1 MFSVGNSNPPFR
13 VNQNLNNPQNVFS
26 AGLNQGH
33 NSQSTTGIAQD
44 LQTKL
49 DFTNLLVASIIGL
62 GLNDIK
68 PEKRPELIEKCFQI
82 YTDFVYSYIEHK
94 YGKQE
99 FFRIKGHASYDT
111 DLSLKFPQ
119 ISQYLNEATLA
130 FLQTLEQGVKTKT
143 SV

>member
-1 MFSVGNSNPPFR
+1 MFSVGTQNPFSNGL
-13 VNQNLNNPQNVFS
+13 QDLNNTQNVLS
-26 AGLNQGH
+26 AWQNQG
-33 NSQSTTGIAQD
+33 QGAATGAIDPQLQD
-44 LQTKL
+44 KL

-62 GLNDIK
+62 GLNDII
-68 PEKRPELIEKCFQI
+68 PQKRAEIIEKCWQI
-82 YTDFVYSYIEHK
+82 YTYFNYGYIEQK

-99 FFRIKGHASYDT
+99 ALRIKGHASYDT

>member
-1 MFSVGNSNPPFR
+1 MFSVGTQNPPT
-13 VNQNLNNPQNVFS
+13 NGQQNLNQTQNVFS
-26 AGLNQGH
+26 AGLNQGQS
-33 NSQSTTGIAQD
+33 SQTVTTIDPQLQD
-44 LQTKL
+44 KL

-68 PEKRPELIEKCFQI
+68 PEKRPEIIEKCWQI
-82 YTDFVYSYIEHK
+82 YTDYVYGFVEQK

-99 FFRIKGHASYDT
+99 ALRIKGHASYDT

-130 FLQTLEQGVKTKT
+130 FLETLEQGIKTN
-143 SV
+143 VAV